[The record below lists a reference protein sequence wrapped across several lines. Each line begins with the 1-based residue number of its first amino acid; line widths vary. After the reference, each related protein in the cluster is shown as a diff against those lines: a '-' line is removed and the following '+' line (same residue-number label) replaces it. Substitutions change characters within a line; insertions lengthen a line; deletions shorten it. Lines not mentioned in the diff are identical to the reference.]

1 MSGNASLI
9 YQIMY
14 KTIFNKRE
22 VVVFKRFLNKG
33 YALFS
38 YLGREVIIG
47 TLSVATL
54 SQAKADS
61 ISTQTYRIG
70 ADTLI
75 SMQRELEE
83 VNITGARAP
92 LTQRQQSR
100 MVTVLSRKEIQA
112 APVQSVNDLLKY
124 VAGVDVRQRGP
135 MGAQTDI
142 SVRGGNYEQI
152 DVLLN
157 GVSIR
162 DPQTGHNSFDFPVD
176 KSAIER
182 IEILSGPAARV
193 YGASSWMPTWERA
206 VMAYLTWV
214 PVAT

>member
-1 MSGNASLI
+1 
-9 YQIMY
+9 MY

-75 SMQRELEE
+75 SMQR
-83 VNITGARAP
+83 N
-92 LTQRQQSR
+92 SR
-100 MVTVLSRKEIQA
+100 R
-112 APVQSVNDLLKY
+112 
-124 VAGVDVRQRGP
+124 
-135 MGAQTDI
+135 
-142 SVRGGNYEQI
+142 
-152 DVLLN
+152 
-157 GVSIR
+157 
-162 DPQTGHNSFDFPVD
+162 
-176 KSAIER
+176 
-182 IEILSGPAARV
+182 
-193 YGASSWMPTWERA
+193 
-206 VMAYLTWV
+206 
-214 PVAT
+214 